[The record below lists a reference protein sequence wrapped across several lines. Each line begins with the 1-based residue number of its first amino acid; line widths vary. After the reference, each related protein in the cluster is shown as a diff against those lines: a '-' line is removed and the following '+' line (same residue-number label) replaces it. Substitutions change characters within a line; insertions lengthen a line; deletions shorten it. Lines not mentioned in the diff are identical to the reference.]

1 MLKSSI
7 WLFVMF
13 LAIWA
18 GGMDW
23 RFRRI
28 PNWLTMPGIAL
39 GFVVNGLADGW
50 PGLKTSVLGAGL
62 GLAILLPFVLVRA
75 LGGGDWKLVG
85 AMGAF
90 LGPGRLVEVLIGSM
104 LVAGAMALMLIVYKG
119 RIRQSLGNMAHML
132 GSFLT
137 LRLPGPEVSLDNP
150 ESAKIP
156 FGVAV
161 AVTVVLLGVQRVLKP
176 S

>member
-1 MLKSSI
+1 MPKTGV
-7 WLFVMF
+7 WLFAVF
-13 LAIWA
+13 LAVWA

-28 PNWLTMPGIAL
+28 PNWLTLPGLAV

-50 PGLKTSVLGAGL
+50 PGLKASLLGAGL
-62 GLAILLPFVLVRA
+62 GLAILLPFVLLRA

-85 AMGAF
+85 ALGAF

-104 LVAGAMALMLIVYKG
+104 LVAGVMALVVIVYKG
-119 RIRQSLGNMAHML
+119 RIRQSLRNMAHML
-132 GSFLT
+132 GSLVT

-150 ESAKIP
+150 ESAKVP

-161 AVTVVLLGVQRVLKP
+161 AVTVVLLGVERVLRL

>member
-1 MLKSSI
+1 MPKTGV
-7 WLFVMF
+7 WLFAVF
-13 LAIWA
+13 LAVWA

-28 PNWLTMPGIAL
+28 PNWLTLPGLAV

-50 PGLKTSVLGAGL
+50 PGLKASLLGAGL
-62 GLAILLPFVLVRA
+62 GLAILLPFVLLRA

-85 AMGAF
+85 ALGAF

-104 LVAGAMALMLIVYKG
+104 LVAGVMALVVIVYKG
-119 RIRQSLGNMAHML
+119 RIRQSLRNMAHML
-132 GSFLT
+132 GSLVT

-150 ESAKIP
+150 ESAKVP

-161 AVTVVLLGVQRVLKP
+161 AVTVVLLGVERVLKP

>member
-1 MLKSSI
+1 MPKSSV
-7 WLFVMF
+7 WLFVVF
-13 LAIWA
+13 LAVWA

-28 PNWLTMPGIAL
+28 PNWLTMPGLAM

-50 PGLKTSVLGAGL
+50 PGVKASLLGAGL
-62 GLAILLPFVLVRA
+62 GLAILLPFVLLRA

-85 AMGAF
+85 ALGAF

-104 LVAGAMALMLIVYKG
+104 LVAGVMALMVIVSKG
-119 RIRQSLGNMAHML
+119 RIRQSLRNMAHML
-132 GSFLT
+132 SSLLT

-150 ESAKIP
+150 ESAKVP

-161 AVTVVLLGVQRVLKP
+161 AVTVVLLGVERVLRP